1 MPITLTTDFGCAD
14 EYTGVVKGVIL
25 SINPDAVIVDLTHA
39 ISPHDVRSAA
49 LVIGRSYRFFPPGSI
64 HLCIVDPGVGTSRK
78 ILALKACGHYFVG
91 PDNGVFSQL
100 LTDEKSAEV
109 YQVSNKA
116 WFLDE
121 VSNTFHGRDIMA
133 PVAARISLGEPLE
146 AAGPSLS
153 SSSCLTLPV
162 CMSTYTGSEVI
173 GEISSIDRFGNIITN
188 ITRQCL
194 QALPGG
200 AAFIL
205 RIRSASIS
213 YYEGSYG
220 DLPDNQLAAIINS
233 SNLIEIC
240 VKNGSAA
247 EMLGAV
253 VGEQVSVN

>member
-1 MPITLTTDFGCAD
+1 MPITLTTDFGCED
-14 EYTGVVKGVIL
+14 EYSGVVKGVIL
-25 SINPDAVIVDLTHA
+25 SINPEAVIVDLTHA
-39 ISPHDVRSAA
+39 IPPLDVRYAA

-64 HLCIVDPGVGTSRK
+64 HLCIVDPGVGTSRN

-91 PDNGVFSQL
+91 PDNGIFSQL
-100 LTDEKSAEV
+100 LTGDEPVEV
-109 YQVSNKA
+109 YSVSNEA

-121 VSNTFHGRDIMA
+121 VSTTFHGRDIMA

-146 AAGPSLS
+146 AAGQPLS
-153 SSSCLTLPV
+153 SSCCLTLPV
-162 CMSTYTGSEVI
+162 SLPTYTGSEVI
-173 GEISSIDRFGNIITN
+173 GEVSSIDRFGNIITN

-205 RIRSASIS
+205 RIRSTAIS
-213 YYEGSYG
+213 YHEGSYG
-220 DLPDNQLAAIINS
+220 DLPDQQLAAIINS

-247 EMLGAV
+247 KMLGARI
-253 VGEQVSVN
+253 GEQVSVN